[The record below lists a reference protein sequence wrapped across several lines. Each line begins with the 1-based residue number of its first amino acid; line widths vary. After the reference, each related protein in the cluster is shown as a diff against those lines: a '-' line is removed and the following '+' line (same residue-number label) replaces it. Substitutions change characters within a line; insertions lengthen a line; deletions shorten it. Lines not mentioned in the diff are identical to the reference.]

1 MSLFVRKNGLIILMA
16 LFILAL
22 HLILINPAWELH
34 RDEYLYLMQGNH
46 LAWGYP
52 AVPPTIAFLGFICK
66 LFGYSVFMI
75 RLIPALF
82 GAFTVYMIGRIV
94 IEMKGGYFA
103 QFLACLAYFVTG
115 FLRMN
120 LLFQPNSMDVLYFT
134 ICVYYTVRYIHT
146 STDKYILY
154 CGILIGLGLLNK
166 YTMALFPIGMLTG
179 LLLTPH
185 RKLFKNR
192 NLYFALLIAF
202 IIFLPNLLWE
212 YFHHFPIIIQVH
224 ALQGNQLKHF
234 DTATFIKGQLVN
246 CFPSL
251 FVWVAGLIFYLFA
264 KSGKKYRIFAWMY
277 LTILVVLIFSNGK
290 DYYAMGAYPMLMA
303 GGGVFL
309 EKLTNKIILR
319 WSLRPVMSAIM
330 LWLAIPVLLIC
341 IPIFPPAKMAAY
353 CSKYKSLGV
362 LRWEDGQD
370 HALPQDFADMLGW
383 KEMTNMV
390 VSAYHSLDSSEKAS
404 TIIYGDNYGEAA
416 AVSIYGR
423 NDHLPQVQ
431 SKEGGFVL
439 WNPMNQHFEN
449 LIVITDDT
457 SDLHKPLLTKNF
469 KQVTEVGAVTDSF
482 ARERGT
488 MVLLCKGATEA
499 VNDFINERQAKL
511 RSRY

>member
-1 MSLFVRKNGLIILMA
+1 MAVFIRKNGLIVLMA

-22 HLILINPAWELH
+22 HLILINSGWELH

-66 LFGYSVFMI
+66 LFGYSVFII

-146 STDKYILY
+146 SSGKYLLY

-166 YTMALFPIGMLTG
+166 YTMALFPIGMLIG

-185 RKLFKNR
+185 RRLFKDR
-192 NLYFALLIAF
+192 NLYIALLIAF

-212 YFHHFPIIIQVH
+212 YFHHFPILIQVH
-224 ALQGNQLKHF
+224 ALQGNQLKHS
-234 DTATFIKGQLVN
+234 DAAKFIFGQIVN

-251 FVWVAGLIFYLFA
+251 FVWIAGLIFYLFA
-264 KSGKKYRIFAWMY
+264 KSGKPYRMFGWIY
-277 LTILVVLIFSNGK
+277 VTTIVVLIFSNGK
-290 DYYAMGAYPMLMA
+290 DYYAMGTYPMLMA
-303 GGGVFL
+303 GGGIFL
-309 EKLTNKIILR
+309 ERLTYKVILR
-319 WSLRPVMSAIM
+319 WSLCPIMIVAM
-330 LWLAIPVLLIC
+330 LWLAIPVLFIC
-341 IPIFPPAKMAAY
+341 IPVFSPAKMARY
-353 CSKYKSLGV
+353 CIRYKSAGV
-362 LRWEDGQD
+362 LHWEDGKD
-370 HALPQDFADMLGW
+370 HLLPQDFADMLGW
-383 KEMTNMV
+383 KEMTNKV
-390 VSAYHSLDSSEKAS
+390 VSAYISLDSGQKAK
-404 TIIYGDNYGEAA
+404 TIIFCDNYGEAA

-423 NDHLPQVQ
+423 KDHLPQVQ
-431 SKEGGFVL
+431 SKEGGFIL
-439 WNPMNQHFEN
+439 WNPMHQQFDN
-449 LIVITDDT
+449 LILVTDDT
-457 SDLHKPLLTKNF
+457 SDIHNPLLTENF
-469 KQVTEVGAVTDSF
+469 KQVTEVGAVTDTF
-482 ARERGT
+482 AREQGT
-488 MVLLCKGATEA
+488 MILLCQGASEA
-499 VNDFINERQAKL
+499 VIDFINKRQAEL
-511 RSRY
+511 RSKY